1 MARATWNLEA
11 NAAHW
16 KRWLEDRAIFPAIGG
31 ASSLSCRPT
40 YRAMWRRNNGDLHMR
55 HFLLPVLA
63 SCLWLAP
70 ACGKAEDGGA
80 KGRGVALAVIDFDY
94 IDTSGEERDQHRE
107 HEARLGALVGALRD
121 DLAKNAPFRVVTPTC
136 GHEPCKAAS
145 LEDGSLL
152 VAAREAGANIVLIG
166 GIHKMSTLVQWAE
179 IVAID
184 ASSGRVLDK
193 KLFTFRGDTDEA
205 WRRAERFIVDEIT
218 ALPPL

>member
-1 MARATWNLEA
+1 
-11 NAAHW
+11 
-16 KRWLEDRAIFPAIGG
+16 
-31 ASSLSCRPT
+31 
-40 YRAMWRRNNGDLHMR
+40 MR
-55 HFLLPVLA
+55 HFFLLVLA

-70 ACGKAEDGGA
+70 AWGKAEDGGA
-80 KGRGVALAVIDFDY
+80 RRGVALAVIDFDY
-94 IDTSGEERDQHRE
+94 IDTSGEKRDQRLE
-107 HEARLGALVGALRD
+107 HEARRGALVGALRD

-152 VAAREAGANIVLIG
+152 AAAREAGADIVIIG

-184 ASSGRVLDK
+184 AGSGRVLNK

-205 WRRAERFIVDEIT
+205 WRRAARFIVDEIT
-218 ALPPL
+218 ALPPS